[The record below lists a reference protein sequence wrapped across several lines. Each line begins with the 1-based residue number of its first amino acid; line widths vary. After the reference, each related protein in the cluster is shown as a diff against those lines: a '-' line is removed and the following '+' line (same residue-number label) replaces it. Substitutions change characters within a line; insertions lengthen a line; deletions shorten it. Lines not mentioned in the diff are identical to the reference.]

1 MHNISGFKD
10 WTWEDFSKHSIMEV
24 DEIIIHEEYFISG
37 SFDFALLTL
46 KQPAR
51 FSFKVSPVCL
61 PKKEEIVILERENN
75 IVIGFG
81 TSHIWF
87 IEYNKLLGGK
97 LKTASLITPDLI
109 SNKSALIWG
118 FTEGNLEKDMI
129 DGYFKTF
136 VDIFP
141 GIEICMENYE
151 FVCNITEDIMKTIVG
166 NIALKINNSGSKN
179 DGQDVGA
186 FLGQL
191 TFIIRILCTLSYI
204 LFLINIDIYESTF
217 RIYATHPSRVCI

>member
-129 DGYFKTF
+129 DGYFKIF
-136 VDIFP
+136 IDLFP
-141 GIEICMENYE
+141 GIEICIENYE
-151 FVCNITEDIMKTIVG
+151 FVCNMTEDTMKTIIR
-166 NIALKINNSGSKN
+166 NMEIKIRNSGSRIENYNVK
-179 DGQDVGA
+179 A
-186 FLGQL
+186 FLG
-191 TFIIRILCTLSYI
+191 
-204 LFLINIDIYESTF
+204 
-217 RIYATHPSRVCI
+217 

>member
-24 DEIIIHEEYFISG
+24 EEIIIHEEWFQSR
-37 SFDFALLTL
+37 SFDCSLLIL

-61 PKKEEIVILERENN
+61 PNQNEIDLLERENN
-75 IVIGFG
+75 VVVGFG

-97 LKTASLITPDLI
+97 LKSAPMITPELI
-109 SNKSALIWG
+109 SNKSALIRG
-118 FTEGNLEKDMI
+118 LTEGNLEKDII

-136 VDIFP
+136 IDLFP
-141 GIEICMENYE
+141 GIEICIENYE
-151 FVCNITEDIMKTIVG
+151 FVCNMTEDILKTIIK
-166 NIALKINNSGSKN
+166 NIEIKIRNSGSNN
-179 DGQDVGA
+179 DNYNVKD
-186 FLGQL
+186 FLGY
-191 TFIIRILCTLSYI
+191 YI
-204 LFLINIDIYESTF
+204 S
-217 RIYATHPSRVCI
+217 

>member
-24 DEIIIHEEYFISG
+24 EEIIIHEEWFQSR
-37 SFDFALLTL
+37 SFDCSLLIL

-61 PKKEEIVILERENN
+61 PNQNEIDLLERENN
-75 IVIGFG
+75 VVVGFG

-97 LKTASLITPDLI
+97 LKSAPMITPELI
-109 SNKSALIWG
+109 SNKSALIRG
-118 FTEGNLEKDMI
+118 LTEGNLEKDII

-136 VDIFP
+136 IDLFP
-141 GIEICMENYE
+141 GIEICIENYE
-151 FVCNITEDIMKTIVG
+151 FVCNMTEDILKTIIK
-166 NIALKINNSGSKN
+166 NIEIKIRNSGSNNENYNVK
-179 DGQDVGA
+179 D
-186 FLGQL
+186 FLGY
-191 TFIIRILCTLSYI
+191 YI
-204 LFLINIDIYESTF
+204 S
-217 RIYATHPSRVCI
+217 